1 MKTKMKKLISIKSVP
16 LFVLALLIVLGT
28 ALADGREPVSGSGNV
43 QLVSASDTELVLQGP
58 AKFSVGGEVLEGM
71 VTVTVDLTQTELQES
86 VVHYNW
92 VKHEFTFDDGEST
105 LTTIGEEF
113 AVPTDEN
120 PAIQTLHGNMEIM
133 SGTGVF
139 EGASGELRVNGQ
151 MNFGA
156 MPPEA
161 TFEAQG
167 VICR

>member
-1 MKTKMKKLISIKSVP
+1 MP
-16 LFVLALLIVLGT
+16 LLALVLLIVSGL
-28 ALADGREPVSGSGNV
+28 ALAARREPVSGSGNV
-43 QLVSASDTELVLQGP
+43 KLVFASEIKLVLQGP
-58 AKFSVGGEVLEGM
+58 AKFSVGGEKLEGM
-71 VTVTVDLTQTELQES
+71 VTVTVDLTQTEVQES
-86 VVHYNW
+86 VVHYKW
-92 VKHEFTFDDGEST
+92 VKHEFTFDNGEST

-113 AVPTDEN
+113 VVPTDEN
-120 PAIQTLHGNMEIM
+120 PAIQALHGNMEII